1 MFYLDH
7 RSPIPI
13 YVQLQNQIKQ
23 AIAGGVFVPGDQ
35 LPSVRELAGRLA
47 VNPNTIARAYQELER
62 EGLIETLRGR
72 GTFVAEVEA
81 LTPLAR
87 RLRVSERL
95 DGLLREARRL
105 GMGRRE
111 VNDLFA
117 ERLSLV
123 FEEEEEGSG
132 ENGSNQN

>member
-13 YVQLQNQIKQ
+13 YVQLQNQVKQ
-23 AIAGGVFVPGDQ
+23 AIAGGVLAPGEQ

-72 GTFVAEVEA
+72 GTFV
-81 LTPLAR
+81 T
-87 RLRVSERL
+87 
-95 DGLLREARRL
+95 
-105 GMGRRE
+105 
-111 VNDLFA
+111 
-117 ERLSLV
+117 
-123 FEEEEEGSG
+123 
-132 ENGSNQN
+132 